1 MEEKVMPV
9 EENPSQ
15 EIPVQFPKKSNLPII
30 VISLIVILLIA
41 TGVYAGIQIGKK
53 QAISNQIISQ
63 PPEVPTSIPT
73 QVPEITNI
81 PASPDTSQGGPT
93 PDATAN
99 WKSYTNTFFNY
110 SYKYPNDWDAI
121 TAESSELRN
130 LGWSFFGPDPNS
142 NGGLGGVEIF
152 PYSKTIDE
160 YLNEN
165 EQQAEVKYLSKS
177 GLTIN
182 GIKGVMVQYEGFPV
196 SGYGFLF
203 KKSGYVVNIQVG
215 SRETKDVEVFNQ
227 ILSTF
232 KFTE

>member
-1 MEEKVMPV
+1 MPEAQPPPPQV
-9 EENPSQ
+9 PPS
-15 EIPVQFPKKSNLPII
+15 PVTPARKPYLLII

-41 TGVYAGIQIGKK
+41 FGASVGMQIGKK
-53 QAISNQIISQ
+53 RVVVEA
-63 PPEVPTSIPT
+63 PPVIPTSIPT
-73 QVPEITNI
+73 QIPEITNI

-165 EQQAEVKYLSKS
+165 EQHAEVKYLSKS

-232 KFTE
+232 KFTSQ